1 MYKLPIKLL
10 LVLILGTYIFL
21 ICLVPLKLYKLGLID
36 IFGQIFPA
44 LDVVII
50 YYFSTYTNVRYWMLF
65 IIGIILDHVYQIP
78 VGLNSFIFIT
88 SNILLNYISR
98 WFILKD
104 EITNV
109 LIFYAYSGVIIGFRY
124 IIFLTKN
131 NYGLEGFS
139 IYFYYL
145 TTIFSYPILR
155 FLIHKPLTALTRYAG

>member
-50 YYFSTYTNVRYWMLF
+50 YYFSTYTNIRYWILF
-65 IIGIILDHVYQIP
+65 IIGIILDHVHQVP
-78 VGLNSFIFIT
+78 VGLNSLTFIT
-88 SNILLNYISR
+88 VNILLNYTSR

-104 EITNV
+104 EVTDV
-109 LIFYAYSGVIIGFRY
+109 LIFCAYSLLIIGFRY

-131 NYGLEGFS
+131 NYGFEGFS

-155 FLIHKPLTALTRYAG
+155 FLIDKPITALTRYAG

>member
-65 IIGIILDHVYQIP
+65 IIGIILDHVYQLP
-78 VGLNSFIFIT
+78 VSLNSFIFIT

-109 LIFYAYSGVIIGFRY
+109 FIFYAYSGVIIGFRY

>member
-1 MYKLPIKLL
+1 MYKLPNKLL
-10 LVLILGTYIFL
+10 LLLILGTYIFL
-21 ICLVPLKLYKLGLID
+21 IFLVPLKLYKLGLID

-44 LDVVII
+44 LDIVII

-65 IIGIILDHVYQIP
+65 IIGIILEHVYQLP